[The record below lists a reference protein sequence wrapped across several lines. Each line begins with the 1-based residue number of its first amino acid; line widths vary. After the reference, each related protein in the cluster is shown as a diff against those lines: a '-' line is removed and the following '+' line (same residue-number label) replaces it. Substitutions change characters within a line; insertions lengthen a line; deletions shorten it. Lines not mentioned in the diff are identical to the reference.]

1 MRPRTSSFA
10 LSTPRDRTT
19 TRRRRRR
26 RDVDGDED
34 EDGGVLEP
42 KAGREVWGI
51 GEVLFGAEGAWF

>member
-10 LSTPRDRTT
+10 LPTPRDRA
-19 TRRRRRR
+19 TRRRMR

-34 EDGGVLEP
+34 DDGGVLEP

-51 GEVLFGAEGAWF
+51 GEVLLSAEGAWF